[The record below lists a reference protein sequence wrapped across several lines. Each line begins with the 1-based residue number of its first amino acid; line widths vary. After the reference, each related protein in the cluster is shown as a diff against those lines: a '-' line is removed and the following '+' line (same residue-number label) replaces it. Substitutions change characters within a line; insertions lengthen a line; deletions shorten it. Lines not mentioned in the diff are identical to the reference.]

1 MTTTAIMKQLEA
13 LGKESYKRV
22 LLNHAVKEPV
32 FGVKIEELKKIHKGI
47 KKNYALALDLYAT
60 GNFDAQYLAGLI
72 ADETQMS
79 KKDLRLWLA
88 TANGEAIYATVVAWV
103 AAESAHGRPLA
114 MEWIESKKE
123 NVAQTG
129 WATLS
134 SLVAITDD
142 ADLDLAELTQLLKR
156 IERGIHQQPNGVRS
170 AMNGCV
176 IALGTYVPE
185 LTQLAVQTA
194 QKIGPVSV
202 DKGNTACKVPAAADY
217 IRKAEKRGV
226 IGKKRKSARC

>member
-170 AMNGCV
+170 AMNGCT
-176 IALGTYVPE
+176 L
-185 LTQLAVQTA
+185 
-194 QKIGPVSV
+194 
-202 DKGNTACKVPAAADY
+202 
-217 IRKAEKRGV
+217 R
-226 IGKKRKSARC
+226 